1 MADINTKIFPTLNN
15 IYFILVWHLSA
26 ASTVHAKVS
35 QVLSLISEKV
45 CASSLNSSYHVLSH
59 QPRILDFVQE
69 AELKMGIVQF
79 SGETIAE
86 NQFFL

>member
-1 MADINTKIFPTLNN
+1 M
-15 IYFILVWHLSA
+15 WHLSA
-26 ASTVHAKVS
+26 ASTVHAEVS

-45 CASSLNSSYHVLSH
+45 CASTLNSSYHVLSH

-69 AELKMGIVQF
+69 DELKMGIVQF
-79 SGETIAE
+79 SGETIAN